1 MEQVFKEFSL
11 GLEYVIYFMCT
22 AILLMT
28 IVLLES
34 KMNVSFLAFLAGLIA
49 IFLCFLTCWDM
60 IAVGIRKHTVFGIF
74 LSIITLILFLGLIYD
89 FIQAIV

>member
-11 GLEYVIYFMCT
+11 SLEYVIYFICT
-22 AILLMT
+22 SVLLLT

-34 KMNVSFLAFLAGLIA
+34 QVSVSFLAFLAGLIC

-60 IAVGIRKHTVFGIF
+60 IAVGIRKHTVLGILLGLF
-74 LSIITLILFLGLIYD
+74 TLLLFLGLIYD
-89 FIQAIV
+89 FIQAIA